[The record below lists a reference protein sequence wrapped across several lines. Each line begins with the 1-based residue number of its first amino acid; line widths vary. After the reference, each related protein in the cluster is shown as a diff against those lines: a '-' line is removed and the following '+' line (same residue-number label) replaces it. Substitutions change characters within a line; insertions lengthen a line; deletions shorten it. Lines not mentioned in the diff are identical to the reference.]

1 MRKQS
6 EVDKDMRKE
15 KIKECVK
22 DLKTIQ
28 RNLKKIYTLVYRNC
42 VQTVIKANE
51 EFEEKLKVFD
61 HEWLFTK
68 VKTTLS
74 GLDTKVKLC
83 VSETAGVQ
91 MEQWMSNKI

>member
-1 MRKQS
+1 MMRKQS

-42 VQTVIKANE
+42 VQTVIKVNE

-61 HEWLFTK
+61 HCEDARISSILTSVTQRIFYYI
-68 VKTTLS
+68 
-74 GLDTKVKLC
+74 LC
-83 VSETAGVQ
+83 
-91 MEQWMSNKI
+91 

>member
-1 MRKQS
+1 MMRKQS

-42 VQTVIKANE
+42 VQ
-51 EFEEKLKVFD
+51 
-61 HEWLFTK
+61 
-68 VKTTLS
+68 
-74 GLDTKVKLC
+74 KLC
-83 VSETAGVQ
+83 TYCDKGQ
-91 MEQWMSNKI
+91 